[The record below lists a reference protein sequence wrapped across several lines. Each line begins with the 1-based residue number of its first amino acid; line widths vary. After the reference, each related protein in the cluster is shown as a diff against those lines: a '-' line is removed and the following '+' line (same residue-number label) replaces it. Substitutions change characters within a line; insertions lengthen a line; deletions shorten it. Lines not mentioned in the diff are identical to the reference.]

1 MVFVFLFLSVP
12 DVWKN
17 VMTNMSDFKEVIP
30 AFYDTEGGGDFLV
43 NTYGINFGYR
53 HDGTKNGDVQLP
65 PWAAGT

>member
-1 MVFVFLFLSVP
+1 MFLFRSVP

-43 NTYGINFGYR
+43 NAYGINFGYR
-53 HDGTKNGDVQLP
+53 HDGTKVRDVQLP
-65 PWAAGT
+65 HWSTGT